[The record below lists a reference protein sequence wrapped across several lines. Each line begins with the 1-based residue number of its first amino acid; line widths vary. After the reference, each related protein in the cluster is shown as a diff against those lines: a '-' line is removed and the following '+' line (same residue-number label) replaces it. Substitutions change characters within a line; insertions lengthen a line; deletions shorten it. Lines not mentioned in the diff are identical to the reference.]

1 MRDAKR
7 TSETQGHA
15 GSRKD
20 GNRREHEKGDLI
32 VKEMLEADAFSRW
45 LGIQVKEIGKGTA
58 KLSCVIREE
67 MTNGFDVVHGGV
79 LFSLADSALAF
90 AAASTGRKALTLESS
105 ISFLKPV
112 YAGAKLTIVTESV
125 REGKR
130 VGHYQV
136 RIFLQNGDLA
146 ALFKGSVLF
155 ASEPVLPPS

>member
-7 TSETQGHA
+7 PYETQGLA
-15 GSRKD
+15 GRRD
-20 GNRREHEKGDLI
+20 DENRSEYEKGAII
-32 VKEMLEADAFSRW
+32 VKEMLAADAFSRW
-45 LGIQVKEIGKGTA
+45 LGIQVEEIGQGSA
-58 KLSCVIREE
+58 KLSCLIREE

-112 YAGAKLTIVTESV
+112 QTGAKLTVVTESV

-130 VGHYQV
+130 VAHYLV

-155 ASEPVLPPS
+155 VTMPAQRV